1 MLRIDDIQR
10 QAVDDIHALGVIW
23 REVLEIFT
31 ILCYNKIKKGGG
43 EMKKESKNIL
53 TRESCK
59 AELKRLS
66 KANLVQDSVILAV
79 LLLIFVPLFA
89 LSIYLAKYILLL
101 GIVFALICAIFPV
114 LFIGRIIR
122 DVMFSRTVEQ
132 DGFSI
137 VKDTVSRISRDEIP
151 KSYSEG
157 RRTVNVIYF
166 AKYGRCV
173 APKVRTP
180 FDLSGVGDEFYLVI
194 SHKKDEII
202 FAYNSVMYECK
213 ELDDVI

>member
-1 MLRIDDIQR
+1 MQ
-10 QAVDDIHALGVIW
+10 
-23 REVLEIFT
+23 
-31 ILCYNKIKKGGG
+31 
-43 EMKKESKNIL
+43 KESKTIL
-53 TRESCK
+53 TRQSCK
-59 AELKRLS
+59 IELKRLS
-66 KANLVQDSVILAV
+66 KANLVQDLVILAI
-79 LLLIFVPLFA
+79 LLLIFVPLFI
-89 LSIYLAKYILLL
+89 LSIYLTKYILIL
-101 GIVFALICAIFPV
+101 GIAFALICMISPV
-114 LFIGRIIR
+114 LFIYKIIR

-194 SHKKDEII
+194 LNKNKKII
-202 FAYNSVMYECK
+202 FAYNLAMYECK

>member
-1 MLRIDDIQR
+1 MQ
-10 QAVDDIHALGVIW
+10 
-23 REVLEIFT
+23 
-31 ILCYNKIKKGGG
+31 
-43 EMKKESKNIL
+43 KESKNIL

-59 AELKRLS
+59 IELKRLQ
-66 KANLVQDSVILAV
+66 KANLVRDSVILAV
-79 LLLIFVPLFA
+79 LLLIFVPLFV
-89 LSIYLAKYILLL
+89 LSIYIAKYILLL
-101 GIVFALICAIFPV
+101 GIIFFLICTIFPIIFV
-114 LFIGRIIR
+114 CRIIR
-122 DVMFSRTVEQ
+122 DMMFSRTVDQ
-132 DGFSI
+132 NGFLI
-137 VKDTVSRISRDEIP
+137 VKDTVSRISRDELA

-194 SHKKDEII
+194 SRKKDQII
-202 FAYNSVMYECK
+202 FAYNSIMYECK

>member
-1 MLRIDDIQR
+1 MQ
-10 QAVDDIHALGVIW
+10 
-23 REVLEIFT
+23 
-31 ILCYNKIKKGGG
+31 
-43 EMKKESKNIL
+43 KESKNIL

-66 KANLVQDSVILAV
+66 KANLVEDSVILAL
-79 LLLIFVPLFA
+79 LLLIFVPFFV

-101 GIVFALICAIFPV
+101 GIVFAPICAIFPG
-114 LFIGRIIR
+114 LFIYRIIR
-122 DVMFSRTVEQ
+122 DVTFLRTVDQ

-137 VKDTVSRISRDEIP
+137 VKDTVSRISRDEFS

-157 RRTVNVIYF
+157 HRLVNVIYF

-194 SHKKDEII
+194 SRKKDQII
-202 FAYNSVMYECK
+202 FAYNSIMYECK

>member
-1 MLRIDDIQR
+1 MQ
-10 QAVDDIHALGVIW
+10 
-23 REVLEIFT
+23 
-31 ILCYNKIKKGGG
+31 
-43 EMKKESKNIL
+43 KESKNNL
-53 TRESCK
+53 TREGCK
-59 AELKRLS
+59 IELKKLS
-66 KANLVQDSVILAV
+66 KANLVQDLVILAI
-79 LLLIFVPLFA
+79 LLLIFVPLFI
-89 LSIYLAKYILLL
+89 LSIYLAKYILIL
-101 GIVFALICAIFPV
+101 GIAFALICMIFPG
-114 LFIGRIIR
+114 LFIYRIIR

-157 RRTVNVIYF
+157 RRTANVIYF
-166 AKYGRCV
+166 VKYGRCV

-213 ELDDVI
+213 ELDKVI

>member
-1 MLRIDDIQR
+1 MQ
-10 QAVDDIHALGVIW
+10 
-23 REVLEIFT
+23 
-31 ILCYNKIKKGGG
+31 
-43 EMKKESKNIL
+43 KESKNIL
-53 TRESCK
+53 TREGCK
-59 AELKRLS
+59 IELKKLS
-66 KANLVQDSVILAV
+66 KANLVQDLVILAV
-79 LLLIFVPLFA
+79 LLLIFVPLFI
-89 LSIYLAKYILLL
+89 LSIYLAKYILIL
-101 GIVFALICAIFPV
+101 GIAFALICTIFPV
-114 LFIGRIIR
+114 LLIYKIICA
-122 DVMFSRTVEQ
+122 VMFSRTVDQ
-132 DGFSI
+132 NGFSI

-194 SHKKDEII
+194 LNKNKKII
-202 FAYNSVMYECK
+202 FAYNLAMYECK

>member
-1 MLRIDDIQR
+1 MQ
-10 QAVDDIHALGVIW
+10 
-23 REVLEIFT
+23 
-31 ILCYNKIKKGGG
+31 
-43 EMKKESKNIL
+43 KESKNNL
-53 TRESCK
+53 TREGCK
-59 AELKRLS
+59 IELKKLS
-66 KANLVQDSVILAV
+66 KANLVQDLVILAV
-79 LLLIFVPLFA
+79 LLLIFVPLFI
-89 LSIYLAKYILLL
+89 LSIYLAKHILIL
-101 GIVFALICAIFPV
+101 GIAFALICMISPV
-114 LFIGRIIR
+114 LFVYKIIR
-122 DVMFSRTVEQ
+122 DVMFSRMVDQ
-132 DGFSI
+132 NGFSI

-194 SHKKDEII
+194 LNKNKKLI
-202 FAYNSVMYECK
+202 FAYNLAMYECK